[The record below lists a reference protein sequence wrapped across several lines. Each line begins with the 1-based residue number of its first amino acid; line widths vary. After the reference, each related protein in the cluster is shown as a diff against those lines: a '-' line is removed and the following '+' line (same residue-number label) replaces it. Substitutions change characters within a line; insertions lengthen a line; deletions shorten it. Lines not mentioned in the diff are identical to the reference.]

1 MMQHA
6 KHTIK
11 NLEAVSK
18 EPKKN
23 AKAKE
28 EAKGNSHRSAQRDR
42 SGSLLA
48 RADAAKLPPRT
59 GISAPGRVGGRTNSM
74 TGIGQGTKALS
85 QLKPLVQIQTGLHN
99 RSNTQPDPASLEP
112 TMMLMEDITEKD
124 SEYNLTSK
132 KQTPQG
138 SINKGDGSSLR
149 SSLQQLDPNP
159 DNAPD
164 GSVRMFS
171 EKQQKEAKSMFHD
184 SVDEDNQLR
193 IPVEGVS
200 PTTKLNLNKAQYQLS
215 KPQTS
220 QEIPR
225 SIIDL

>member
-1 MMQHA
+1 
-6 KHTIK
+6 
-11 NLEAVSK
+11 
-18 EPKKN
+18 
-23 AKAKE
+23 
-28 EAKGNSHRSAQRDR
+28 
-42 SGSLLA
+42 
-48 RADAAKLPPRT
+48 
-59 GISAPGRVGGRTNSM
+59 M

-99 RSNTQPDPASLEP
+99 RSNTQNMDPASLEP

-171 EKQQKEAKSMFHD
+171 EKQHKEAKSMFHD

-193 IPVEGVS
+193 IPVDGIS
-200 PTTKLNLNKAQYQLS
+200 PTTKLNLNKDPYQLS